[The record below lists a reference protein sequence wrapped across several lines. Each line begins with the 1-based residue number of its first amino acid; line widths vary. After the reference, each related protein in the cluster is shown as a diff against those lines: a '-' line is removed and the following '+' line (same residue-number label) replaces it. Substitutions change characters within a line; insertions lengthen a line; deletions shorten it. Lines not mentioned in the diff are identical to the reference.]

1 MIYVDIKHHVYLI
14 DIRNQ
19 NRELF
24 FGAQSTLTIVSGQ
37 AKVKYENKLHI
48 YLLVV
53 KSINAQ
59 CVSVCVCLCSQQ
71 RLHSLIGIIN
81 IVAV

>member
-1 MIYVDIKHHVYLI
+1 MIYVDIKHHVYQ
-14 DIRNQ
+14 NQ

-24 FGAQSTLTIVSGQ
+24 FGAQSTMTVLSGQ
-37 AKVKYENKLHI
+37 AKVKCENKLHV

-53 KSINAQ
+53 KSIKAQ
-59 CVSVCVCLCSQQ
+59 CVNVCVCLCSQQ
-71 RLHSLIGIIN
+71 RLHGLIGIN